1 MQSRW
6 VFPDPTREPTA
17 QSFARE
23 LAVPLFVAR
32 FLAGKGFDRAE
43 EADGFL
49 NPRLKTLGDPFELP
63 GMAAAVDRLD
73 VALRRKERVVLYGD
87 YDVDGVAS
95 LALLARALRE
105 FGGDASCFLPVRA
118 DEGYGLST
126 AGIARCFETF
136 RPQLLIAVDCGTNS
150 VAEVAEAKRRG
161 ADVIILDH
169 HEPGGGPL
177 PDCVALVNPK
187 VDGSADYL
195 CSVGLVFKLC
205 HALLKRAPLPGFDLK
220 DYLDFVALGTLA
232 DLVPLV
238 EENRVLVRRG
248 LAQMATTRWCG
259 LAALMEV
266 SGVRPPVRG
275 TDVGFRLGPR
285 INAAGRLANA
295 EQALELMLTDDPAV
309 ARRLAAKLDEQ
320 NRERQAV
327 ERSVVREAEEWVAAN
342 FDPARHISIVVGAR
356 DWHPGVVGIVAS
368 RLCRRFHR
376 PSLVVGFNGDG
387 MGKGSGRSINGL
399 SLVEALGRCG
409 SLLAAFGG
417 HEMAAGLSVHEENF
431 EAFRAAFEEAA
442 ASMTHPEMLV
452 SRLQLDAEVDLHDLS
467 LSVLDA
473 QDMLEPFG
481 MANSQPVLVAR
492 AVSPAGEPRVLKE
505 KHLKLEFIG
514 ERRRMSAIFFNGAE
528 NALPRP
534 PWDLAF
540 RLERNEFQGNV
551 SPQIQVVAIRSA
563 A

>member
-1 MQSRW
+1 
-6 VFPDPTREPTA
+6 
-17 QSFARE
+17 
-23 LAVPLFVAR
+23 
-32 FLAGKGFDRAE
+32 
-43 EADGFL
+43 
-49 NPRLKTLGDPFELP
+49 
-63 GMAAAVDRLD
+63 
-73 VALRRKERVVLYGD
+73 
-87 YDVDGVAS
+87 
-95 LALLARALRE
+95 
-105 FGGDASCFLPVRA
+105 
-118 DEGYGLST
+118 
-126 AGIARCFETF
+126 
-136 RPQLLIAVDCGTNS
+136 
-150 VAEVAEAKRRG
+150 
-161 ADVIILDH
+161 
-169 HEPGGGPL
+169 
-177 PDCVALVNPK
+177 
-187 VDGSADYL
+187 
-195 CSVGLVFKLC
+195 
-205 HALLKRAPLPGFDLK
+205 
-220 DYLDFVALGTLA
+220 
-232 DLVPLV
+232 
-238 EENRVLVRRG
+238 
-248 LAQMATTRWCG
+248 
-259 LAALMEV
+259 
-266 SGVRPPVRG
+266 
-275 TDVGFRLGPR
+275 
-285 INAAGRLANA
+285 
-295 EQALELMLTDDPAV
+295 
-309 ARRLAAKLDEQ
+309 
-320 NRERQAV
+320 
-327 ERSVVREAEEWVAAN
+327 
-342 FDPARHISIVVGAR
+342 VVGAR